1 MMSYKT
7 RSARRLAKKTKRN
20 FLVSILLIGF
30 ILFATINWILPNFIS
45 GLGFIKGILQ
55 PSKQVVS
62 SLEENPLLAA
72 PVLYIPFE
80 ATNSS
85 EINISGNSTPNSKVK
100 LFLDDEEAQVV
111 NVKDDGTFSFEN
123 ISLSLGTNNIYAKTL
138 DSQDKE
144 SLPSKTFQIIFD
156 NEKPLLAINEP
167 EDNKKIQ
174 GGEKTVKVSGK
185 TEAGVKVLIND
196 SQAIIDKDGN
206 FSADY
211 PINEGDNTIT
221 IKAIDLASN
230 ISEIQR
236 KVVFQP

>member
-111 NVKDDGTFSFEN
+111 DVKDDGTFSFEN

-174 GGEKTVKVSGK
+174 GGEKSVKVSGK

-196 SQAIIDKDGN
+196 SQTIIDKDGN

-236 KVVFQP
+236 KVIFQP